1 MNSLHCNFCGKSQEE
16 VKKIIAGPSVYIC
29 DECINL
35 CADILV
41 EDKTKIIQN
50 TSTFKHV
57 PKPEDLKKSL
67 DDFVIG
73 QERAKKVLA
82 VAVHNHYKR
91 IMNVSDDDIEISKS
105 NILLA
110 GPTGSGK
117 TLLAQSLAKF
127 LNVPFAIADAT
138 TLTEAGYVGD
148 DVENVIFR
156 LLQNCDFD
164 VKRAEMGII
173 YIDEIDKIA
182 RKSESSSITRDVSG
196 EGVQQALLKLIEG
209 TIASVPPKG
218 GRKHPQQDNIQI
230 NTKNILFICGGAFV
244 GLEKTVTKRIRKNTL
259 ALDQIENISET
270 ELKELIPEPEDF
282 MSFGM
287 IPEFIGRLPVIAML
301 STLDKE
307 SLIKILTEPKNSLT
321 KQYKKLF
328 AIDNVT
334 LDFEDDA
341 IDMIAQIALEKKTG
355 ARGLRSILEQSML
368 EVMYKIPSEKNLEK
382 CIITK
387 NSILKQEV
395 PLLVYKQES

>member
-1 MNSLHCNFCGKSQEE
+1 M
-16 VKKIIAGPSVYIC
+16 
-29 DECINL
+29 
-35 CADILV
+35 
-41 EDKTKIIQN
+41 
-50 TSTFKHV
+50 
-57 PKPEDLKKSL
+57 
-67 DDFVIG
+67 
-73 QERAKKVLA
+73 
-82 VAVHNHYKR
+82 
-91 IMNVSDDDIEISKS
+91 
-105 NILLA
+105 
-110 GPTGSGK
+110 
-117 TLLAQSLAKF
+117 
-127 LNVPFAIADAT
+127 
-138 TLTEAGYVGD
+138 
-148 DVENVIFR
+148 
-156 LLQNCDFD
+156 LLQ
-164 VKRAEMGII
+164 
-173 YIDEIDKIA
+173 
-182 RKSESSSITRDVSG
+182 
-196 EGVQQALLKLIEG
+196 
-209 TIASVPPKG
+209 
-218 GRKHPQQDNIQI
+218 
-230 NTKNILFICGGAFV
+230 
-244 GLEKTVTKRIRKNTL
+244 TKRIRKNTL

-387 NSILKQEV
+387 SSILKQEV